1 MKRAIVSLMAALA
14 LAGAALYPRA
24 ASSSLPSVPSGSA
37 LGEGVPLKAYA
48 TIAPQV
54 HLFGNEITA
63 RLAVV
68 ADTKWVDPGRLRVS
82 TDFKPY
88 TLVRRSTKIEIRVGR
103 FQQLTWTWT
112 LRCITSACVP
122 RAPPSEQF
130 HVFRFQLIHIDYL
143 APTGKRIYGI
153 DATWPKVEVVS
164 QVTPGVAAFLQKTS
178 HLNWRFHIAPV
189 AAPTY
194 RVSPS
199 LLFWVAFSA
208 GIAMMLVAS
217 TFAWRWYRLVR
228 PYRVSAPGGASGT
241 PLERALALLAW
252 AHARGDE
259 TLERKALERVAGEL
273 DGEAPVPEADDL
285 SRTARE
291 LAWSSRTPEDEEVE
305 TFSQRARGSGRQ
317 PETEDVAE

>member
-1 MKRAIVSLMAALA
+1 MKRAVALLAAAAAL
-14 LAGAALYPRA
+14 LGAALHPQRA
-24 ASSSLPSVPSGSA
+24 AATLPHFPAGSSV
-37 LGEGVPLKAYA
+37 GEGVPLKAYA

-54 HLFGNEITA
+54 HRFGDAITA
-63 RLAVV
+63 HLAVL
-68 ADTKWVDPGRLRVS
+68 ADTKWVDPARLRVS
-82 TDFKPY
+82 TDFAPY
-88 TLVRRSTKIEIRVGR
+88 TLVRRSTKATVRVGR

-122 RAPPSEQF
+122 RVPPSERF

-143 APTGKRIYGI
+143 SPTGKRTYGI
-153 DATWPKVEVVS
+153 AATWPKVEAVS
-164 QVTPGVAAFLQKTS
+164 QVSPGVAAFLQKTN

-199 LLFWVAFSA
+199 VLFWIALSA
-208 GIAMMLVAS
+208 GIAMLLGAS
-217 TFAWRWYRLVR
+217 ALAWRWYRLIR
-228 PYRVSAPGGASGT
+228 PSRVQESGAATGT
-241 PLERALALLAW
+241 PLERALAVLAW
-252 AHARGDE
+252 AHARGDD

-273 DGEAPVPEADDL
+273 DVEAPIPEVDEL

-305 TFSQRARGSGRQ
+305 TFSERARDTGRQ
-317 PETEDVAE
+317 AETEQVAE